1 MLAAAPLAGAALL
14 LFPTLGTGAGEKAK
28 SAVRAIAGKVAP
40 RTVDQ
45 AIGVYGKAARRR
57 MAPHFKKARIDYPPS
72 SLCLLALKQEMRLDI
87 YSPEPESGNLKLVI
101 SYPIL
106 AASGDPGPKLKQ
118 GDSQV
123 PEGIYKISAFNPN
136 SLYHLSLRVNYPNA
150 FDRTQAVLEKR
161 SNLGG
166 DIMIH
171 GSNCS
176 IGCIAIGDEKI
187 EELFTLVRD
196 VSKENTSLLIA
207 PCDLRLKDPEIDYK
221 HQPSWLPELYRN
233 LRREMADLPV

>member
-1 MLAAAPLAGAALL
+1 
-14 LFPTLGTGAGEKAK
+14 
-28 SAVRAIAGKVAP
+28 
-40 RTVDQ
+40 
-45 AIGVYGKAARRR
+45 
-57 MAPHFKKARIDYPPS
+57 MAPHFKKAGIDYPPS
-72 SLCLLALKQEMRLDI
+72 SLRLLALKQEMRLDI

-123 PEGIYKISAFNPN
+123 PEGIYKIAAFNPN
-136 SLYHLSLRVNYPNA
+136 SLYHLSLKVNYPND
-150 FDRTQAVLEKR
+150 FDRSQAALEKR

-176 IGCIAIGDEKI
+176 IGCIAVGDEKI

-207 PCDLRLKDPEIDYK
+207 PCDLRLKEPDIDYR
-221 HQPSWLPELYRN
+221 HQPSWLPELYKN
-233 LRREMADLPV
+233 LRREMAALPV

>member
-1 MLAAAPLAGAALL
+1 M
-14 LFPTLGTGAGEKAK
+14 AK

-45 AIGVYGKAARRR
+45 AIGIYGKAARQR
-57 MAPHFKKARIDYPPS
+57 MAPHFKRARIEYPPD
-72 SLCLLALKQEMRLDI
+72 SLCLLALKQEMRLDV
-87 YSPEPESGNLKLVI
+87 YSPEPESGSLKLVV

-123 PEGIYKISAFNPN
+123 PEGIYKISSFNPN
-136 SLYHLSLRVNYPNA
+136 SLYHLSLRVNYPNV
-150 FDRTQAVLEKR
+150 FDRSQAALEKR

-196 VSKENTSLLIA
+196 VRKENTSLLIA
-207 PCDLRLKDPEIDYK
+207 PCDLRLKEPDIDYK
-221 HQPSWLPELYRN
+221 HQPSWLPELYEN
-233 LRREMADLPV
+233 LRREMAALPV